1 MLHRLIFIPHSQAIG
16 NDQVAIGSV
25 GGVILVTPHAN
36 KGIRALSAQF
46 ASEVQEGVSAVM
58 KGNVRDITIPVGAT
72 LIGAGVAML
81 AVLMFVFR
89 RGHALVSPR
98 LPTRS

>member
-1 MLHRLIFIPHSQAIG
+1 MTQAVG

-25 GGVILVTPHAN
+25 GGVVLVTPNAN
-36 KGIRALSAQF
+36 KGFKLF
-46 ASEVQEGVSAVM
+46 ADEFVTEMQQGVSSVM

-72 LIGAGVAML
+72 LIGAGVAIL

-89 RGHALVSPR
+89 RGHQLVSPR